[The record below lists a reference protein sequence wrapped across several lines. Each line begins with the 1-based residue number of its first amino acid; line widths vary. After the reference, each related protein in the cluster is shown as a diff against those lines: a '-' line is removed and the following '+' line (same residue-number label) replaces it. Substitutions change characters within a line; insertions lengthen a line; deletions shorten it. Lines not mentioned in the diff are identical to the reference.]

1 MAVNLKPDP
10 TKGWATC
17 ALFNVDKGLIQ
28 KAKDHGI
35 VVVSTTPGV
44 YTIKSKSK
52 VFANVS
58 IKGTAI
64 SLVEKKSLGPTS
76 IEQYKYA
83 LEAGL
88 KKAISE
94 TPLPEVNKVVEVA
107 DMLQPL
113 NAPTAWPMPEQPS
126 KDGIKAEPATT
137 ASLGSVLSKKK
148 ASPAFGGVAALKDA
162 VTLYEPVKGTNAG
175 SIYYTFAFFPG
186 LKMAARI
193 MGTKLSVRAE
203 GQMLDSYLPALKSQL
218 FMDEGKVGGQ
228 TTYASAHF
236 KDVDKDLIVK
246 ALAVAIGV
254 LGFGKAE
261 KVADLQ
267 KFVGDQT

>member
-10 TKGWATC
+10 AKGWATC

-44 YTIKSKSK
+44 YTIKSKTK
-52 VFANVS
+52 VFSNVS

-76 IEQYKYA
+76 IEQYKFA

-126 KDGIKAEPATT
+126 QDGLKA
-137 ASLGSVLSKKK
+137 ASAAANLGSLMPKQK
-148 ASPAFGGVAALKDA
+148 PTFGGVSALKDA
-162 VTLYEPVKGTNAG
+162 VTLYEPVKGTNTG

-203 GQMLDSYLPALKSQL
+203 GQMLASYLPTLKSQL